1 MYLYIRI
8 LYVLCQQLYISFHA
22 VAKNQCFLW
31 PFVLLVN
38 PSLLIIGFSMDADVQ
53 AFQKAVEELPFE
65 LRVGEG

>member
-1 MYLYIRI
+1 MPTTLYI
-8 LYVLCQQLYISFHA
+8 FP
-22 VAKNQCFLW
+22 VAKNSVSPG

-38 PSLLIIGFSMDADVQ
+38 RSLLIIGFSMDADVQ